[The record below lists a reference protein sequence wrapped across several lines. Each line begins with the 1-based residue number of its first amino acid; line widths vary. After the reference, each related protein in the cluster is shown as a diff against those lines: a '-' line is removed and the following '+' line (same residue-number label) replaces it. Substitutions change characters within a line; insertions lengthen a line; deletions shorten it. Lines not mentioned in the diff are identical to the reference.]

1 MFTLG
6 EKVGFLYEVGGGI
19 IRKIISQN
27 VYMVEDETGFE
38 RTFQIDEMVKI
49 HGDNYQLSTSSD
61 LKMND
66 DETLSIQKHFVLKEK
81 ASGSKKSIDVWEIDL
96 HIEEITESH
105 SGLSNFEILT
115 KQLKEFKSFFSRAK
129 LKRIR
134 KIVAIHGVGEGVL
147 KEEIRIFLS
156 KQEGV
161 EYYDADFRE
170 YGKGATTAEIH
181 YNGLDE

>member
-19 IRKIISQN
+19 IRKIISEN

-38 RTFQIDEMVKI
+38 RTFQMDEMVKI
-49 HGDNYQLSTSSD
+49 HGDNYQLSNSSD
-61 LKMND
+61 LKMNE

-81 ASGSKKSIDVWEIDL
+81 ASCSKKSIDVWEIDL
-96 HIEEITESH
+96 HIDVITESNL
-105 SGLSNFEILT
+105 GLTNFQMLT
-115 KQLKEFKSFFSRAK
+115 KQLTEFKSFFKKAK
-129 LKRIR
+129 SKNIR

-147 KEEIRIFLS
+147 KQEIRSYLD

-161 EYYDADFRE
+161 EYFDADFRE
-170 YGKGATTAEIH
+170 YGKGATTIEIH
-181 YNGLDE
+181 YNYK